1 MAQVK
6 VENPQLRKFIKQ
18 KLGLPR
24 YGNQMFDY
32 LVEEAFVRMQYV
44 LDLSPEEL
52 MEDIDNLNAALN
64 HIGFVKTNE
73 RWMGLQIPSR
83 KEIQFNLD
91 YFQNLINTLPPN
103 EYCTKFM
110 ETVIHE
116 LLHAMQTDRN
126 TGRNRAQVFNRK
138 VNNRGHA
145 IYEICTEGIATKC
158 TADRS
163 YYEMEENKILVG
175 DGYSQELFAIPLLAA
190 TFGVSEKTILKYG
203 VRERNKLIQ
212 ACSKNIGD
220 YQKTSDLLFRM
231 ENCLE
236 TIHSVYYPDSNQT
249 AYINMNA
256 QQKEVEAGNAYRNL
270 IKTCEEAMAERIQ
283 NLPGVYDKD
292 AIVRLKYDQKKIM
305 DTVRDE
311 NRRYGSYFGRMS
323 QSEETA
329 MFMLDYNFSYFK
341 SSVECLKELGK
352 TYNRHLMANS
362 PEIIASIKDGTFS
375 ACYKYGL
382 KEPENMTMSFVYNE
396 YGFLNDVGHEDYNDF
411 MKWDNTEAFERIYQ
425 GRAFTVPSGRIHPDM
440 ITDSRKRPDY
450 MQKMNDL
457 RIALLANKDKYH
469 SNSKRELSEMLSF
482 RNGIPENFYIQFTST
497 VPKYDTLGENITPR
511 QRLQRSFR
519 IQEDQVFL
527 ADAMATKFIDRAFN
541 EDGTMIYLEDEE
553 SRDIQRMLAPTVQKY
568 ERAQV
573 ISALKD
579 VMLNDSYERIS
590 GQQNRVRMAMLGK
603 KQISDVVMKPLVS
616 ELLNERK
623 IIPEKRKCL
632 QYAVAMTEKKYPGSG
647 AWRIADILDRF
658 KTNGEIYGRHFT
670 GDGDAR
676 DSFLRNFRDRK
687 DMEDMIGIICDTY
700 SSQKYLM
707 PDEGDPIHRMLNE
720 GGPDYFREN
729 IIRTKCYNDYSG
741 IFNREHGNTMGEI
754 SFLDVM
760 EKIAVPFVEESA
772 QARFYDEMA
781 QGRPQNRGVVRR
793 AEVNDMAKKPGIIQ
807 KLKNCWENLKNLF
820 RGKSRDRYYNQ
831 NEMDYDEGGR

>member
-6 VENPQLRKFIKQ
+6 VENPQLRNFIKQ

-52 MEDIDNLNAALN
+52 MEDINNLNAALN

-190 TFGVSEKTILKYG
+190 TFGVPEKTILKYG
-203 VRERNKLIQ
+203 VREREKLIN
-212 ACSKNIGD
+212 ACNQNIGD
-220 YQKTSDLLFRM
+220 YQKTSNLLFRI
-231 ENCLE
+231 ENELE
-236 TIHSVYYPDSNQT
+236 TIHSIYYPDDNQKQ
-249 AYINMNA
+249 YKNMTNE
-256 QQKEVEAGNAYRNL
+256 QKTIEAGNAYRNL

-283 NLPGVYDKD
+283 NLPGVYDRD

-311 NRRYGSYFGRMS
+311 NNRYGSYFGNMR
-323 QSEETA
+323 QSEESA
-329 MFMLDYNFSYFK
+329 MFLFDHNFSYFK
-341 SSVECLKELGK
+341 SSVEILKELGK
-352 TYNRHLMANS
+352 PYNRHLMAHA
-362 PEIIASIKDGTFS
+362 PEIIASIKDKTFS
-375 ACYKYGL
+375 ACYTYGL
-382 KEPENMTMSFVYNE
+382 KEPENMTMSAVYSA
-396 YGFLNDVGHEDYNDF
+396 YGFLNDVAHEDYNDF
-411 MKWDNTEAFERIYQ
+411 MKWDNTEAFESIYR
-425 GRAFTVPSGRIHPDM
+425 GRNLTIPERTINPDLVQNAFSMPNCS
-440 ITDSRKRPDY
+440 
-450 MQKMNDL
+450 QKMNDL

-469 SNSKRELSEMLSF
+469 SNSRRELSELLSF
-482 RNGIPENFYIQFTST
+482 KNGIPGNFYTQFTST
-497 VPKYDTLGENITPR
+497 VPKYDTYGEKISPR
-511 QRLQRSFR
+511 QRLQRSFVS
-519 IQEDQVFL
+519 QEDQVFL
-527 ADAMATKFIDRAFN
+527 ADVMATRFIDKAFRQ
-541 EDGTMIYLEDEE
+541 DGTPIYMENAEE
-553 SRDIQRMLAPTVQKY
+553 RDIQAMLAQTVQKY
-568 ERAQV
+568 ERPQV

-579 VMLNDSYERIS
+579 VMLNDSYNRIS
-590 GQQNRVRMAMLGK
+590 GEQNRLRMAMLGK
-603 KQISDVVMKPLVS
+603 KQISDVVMQPLVA
-616 ELLNERK
+616 ELLNERR
-623 IIPEKRKCL
+623 IIPEKKRAL
-632 QYAVAMTEKKYPGSG
+632 QYAVAVTEQRYPNSG
-647 AWRIADILDRF
+647 AWRIADTLQRF
-658 KTNGEIYGRHFT
+658 KENGDIHAVNFT
-670 GDGDAR
+670 GNLGAR
-676 DSFLRNFRDRK
+676 DSFSSNFRNQK
-687 DMEDMIGIICDTY
+687 DMEDMIGIICDSY

-707 PDEGDPIHRMLNE
+707 PDEGNPLHRMLNE

-729 IIRTKCYNDYSG
+729 IIRAKCYNDYSG
-741 IFNREHGNTMGEI
+741 IYSNEHVNTMTI
-754 SFLDVM
+754 TPFYDMMQDL
-760 EKIAVPFVEESA
+760 AAPFVDEA
-772 QARFYDEMA
+772 RQARFYEELD
-781 QGRPQNRGVVRR
+781 RGYEDRKVVRR
-793 AEVNDMAKKPGIIQ
+793 DEMNEMARKPGIIQ
-807 KLKNCWENLKNLF
+807 KIKGCWEKLKNIFK
-820 RGKSRDRYYNQ
+820 RKSKDQYYNQ
-831 NEMDYDEGGR
+831 VEYYEGGR

>member
-6 VENPQLRKFIKQ
+6 VENPQLRNFIKQ

-52 MEDIDNLNAALN
+52 MEDINNLNAALN

-73 RWMGLQIPSR
+73 RWMGVQIPSR

-126 TGRNRAQVFNRK
+126 TGENRAQVYNRS

-145 IYEICTEGIATKC
+145 IYEICTEGIASKC

-212 ACSKNIGD
+212 ACNKNIGD
-220 YQKTSDLLFRM
+220 YQKTSDLLYRM
-231 ENCLE
+231 ENSLE
-236 TIHSVYYPDSNQT
+236 LIHSVYYPDSNQSRFIKMT
-249 AYINMNA
+249 PE
-256 QQKEVEAGNAYRNL
+256 QKEAEAGNAYREL
-270 IKTCEEAMAERIQ
+270 IKTCEEAMAGRIQ
-283 NLPGVYDKD
+283 NLPSTYDKE
-292 AIVRLKYDQKKIM
+292 AIVQLKYDQKKIM
-305 DTVRDE
+305 DTVSDE
-311 NRRYGSYFGRMS
+311 NKRFGSYFGRMS
-323 QSEETA
+323 KSEETTL
-329 MFMLDYNFSYFK
+329 FLFDPNFSYFK

-352 TYNRHLMANS
+352 PYNRHLMAHS
-362 PEIIASIKDGTFS
+362 PEIIASIKNGTFD
-375 ACYKYGL
+375 ACTKYGL
-382 KEPENMTMSFVYNE
+382 KEPSEMTMSAVYSA
-396 YGFLNDVGHEDYNDF
+396 YGFLDDVAHEDYNDF
-411 MKWDNTEAFERIYQ
+411 MKWDNIEAYAHIYE
-425 GRAFTVPSGRIHPDM
+425 GRNLTVPQGKIHPDKVRNVS
-440 ITDSRKRPDY
+440 TRADY
-450 MQKMNDL
+450 GSKMNDL

-469 SNSKRELSEMLSF
+469 SNSRRELVELLSF
-482 RNGIPENFYIQFTST
+482 RNGIPNDFYMKFTAT
-497 VPKYDTLGENITPR
+497 VPKYDTCGERISPR
-511 QRLQRSFR
+511 ERLQRSFR
-519 IQEDQVFL
+519 TQEDQVFL
-527 ADAMATKFIDRAFN
+527 ADAMAAKFIDKAFG
-541 EDGTMIYLEDEE
+541 EDGVPKYLEDEE
-553 SRDIQRMLAPTVQKY
+553 SREIQAMLTQTVQKY
-568 ERAQV
+568 DRGQV

-590 GQQNRVRMAMLGK
+590 GPNNRQRMAMLGK

-623 IIPEKRKCL
+623 IIPEKRKAL
-632 QYAVAMTEKKYPGSG
+632 QYAIAVTEQKYPNTG
-647 AWRIADILDRF
+647 AWRIADTLQRF
-658 KTNGEIYGRHFT
+658 KESGEIHAMNFT
-670 GDGDAR
+670 GDSGAR
-676 DSFLRNFRDRK
+676 DELRSNFRNQK
-687 DMEDMIGIICDTY
+687 DMEDMIGIICDAY

-707 PDEGDPIHRMLNE
+707 PDEGNPLHRMLNE

-729 IIRTKCYNDYSG
+729 IIRAKCYYDHTGLYS
-741 IFNREHGNTMGEI
+741 NEHSNTMNTIPFYDMMQE
-754 SFLDVM
+754 L
-760 EKIAVPFVEESA
+760 AAPFVDEA
-772 QARFYDEMA
+772 RQARFYEEMNR
-781 QGRPQNRGVVRR
+781 GYQNRAVVRR
-793 AEVNDMAKKPGIIQ
+793 NEMNEMSRKPGIIQ
-807 KLKNCWENLKNLF
+807 KMKNCWENLKNIF
-820 RGKSRDRYYNQ
+820 RGKSKDGHYNQ
-831 NEMDYDEGGR
+831 MEYDEGGR